1 MKTLTCD
8 LRIAKQH
15 YGPGNGLGLILTREP
30 IMKGCYPRTEDII
43 RGMLSSEP
51 TMPTAMITDVYVEP
65 ASGLYSPDPLN
76 SVPVMWINL
85 TDAEEHDENTLSF
98 RSDQIVS
105 IDENLIETIIF
116 TDGSVCYG
124 MDPLPSDPIEGIC
137 TVVNPF
143 WKSYIQ
149 RLTHT
154 AADPNNP
161 IFVTVFGYEF

>member
-1 MKTLTCD
+1 MEGLTCD

-15 YGPGNGLGLILTREP
+15 CGPGNGLGLILTREP
-30 IMKGCYPRTEDII
+30 ILKGAYPRTEDSI
-43 RGMLSSEP
+43 RGILSSEP
-51 TMPTAMITDVYVEP
+51 TMPTAMIAEVYVEP

-85 TDAEEHDENTLSF
+85 AEDHDENSLSF
-98 RSDQIVS
+98 STDQIVS

-154 AADPNNP
+154 ADPNTP